1 MAVRTPVHYFHF
13 TGPTEAGRKMSAAY
27 SETATASGFGMD
39 QRTSRYKI
47 PMLVLERDQ
56 PHKVMVRKC
65 TATLATSS
73 FPTVFSSTVRQ
84 ASCLADASV
93 ALVPTTTYG
102 MMHRTLLTP
111 SLTWRT

>member
-13 TGPTEAGRKMSAAY
+13 TGPTEAGQKMFAAY

-47 PMLVLERDQ
+47 PTLLLERDQ
-56 PHKVMVRKC
+56 LHKVMGLKC
-65 TATLATSS
+65 MATWVTLSCL
-73 FPTVFSSTVRQ
+73 TVFSSTSPPV
-84 ASCLADASV
+84 SCLAGASV
-93 ALVPTTTYG
+93 ASAPTTIYG
-102 MMHRTLLTP
+102 MMHRTFLTS